1 MAKEE
6 APLVRNVGS
15 KQQVVRASKSERFRR
30 ETELLELREL
40 MKDVRFRRFMFRL
53 LGYTSVFQ
61 SIFEQSSKIY
71 HNAGRQDVGHFLMAE
86 ITEADEEAYM
96 VMMRDHY
103 RAKRAQIDPDHL
115 TSNGDE

>member
-1 MAKEE
+1 MVREE
-6 APLVRNVGS
+6 TPLIRNVGS
-15 KQQVVRASKSERFRR
+15 KQQVARANKTEKFRR
-30 ETELLELREL
+30 ETELREMREL
-40 MKDVRFRRFMFRL
+40 LKDPRFRRFMFRL

-96 VMMRDHY
+96 MMMREHY
-103 RAKRAQIDPDHL
+103 HVKRTQIDPDHL
-115 TSNGDE
+115 TPNGEE